1 MTQQAESWQSSQF
14 LWSRL
19 WTSLFG
25 EWFGEYRISQSMHN
39 TKQNRDNSQTLESAK
54 TKPKRV
60 GIFSESPILYISE
73 YASESE
79 TCWDLSGFCS
89 SNFMFS

>member
-1 MTQQAESWQSSQF
+1 VGRVASFFGADCGQAYLVSG
-14 LWSRL
+14 LVN
-19 WTSLFG
+19 TVH
-25 EWFGEYRISQSMHN
+25 ISQSMHN

-73 YASESE
+73 YAGESE

-89 SNFMFS
+89 SNFMLS